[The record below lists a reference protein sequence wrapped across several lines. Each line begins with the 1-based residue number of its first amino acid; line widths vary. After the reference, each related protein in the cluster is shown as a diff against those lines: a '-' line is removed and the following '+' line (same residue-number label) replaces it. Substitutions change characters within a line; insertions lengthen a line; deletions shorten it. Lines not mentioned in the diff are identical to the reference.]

1 MKRIKNNT
9 VNYFKN
15 ITKSKSEF
23 NMWTTFLDFKT
34 ILSGA
39 KYTKGC
45 VDCSARATNEYK
57 HKKNLA
63 YLCNRYYSPV
73 IKNFFIDKGV
83 IIDEDEWALS
93 ESIQWMFRSSIREQK
108 NINIYIPSK
117 RMRDLLM
124 KWLE

>member
-1 MKRIKNNT
+1 
-9 VNYFKN
+9 
-15 ITKSKSEF
+15 
-23 NMWTTFLDFKT
+23 MWSTFLNYKT
-34 ILSGA
+34 ILGG
-39 KYTKGC
+39 KGYTKGF
-45 VDCSARATNEYK
+45 VDCSARATNEYR

-73 IKNFFIDKGV
+73 IKNFFVDKGV
-83 IIDEDEWALS
+83 IINEDEWALS
-93 ESIQWMFRSSIREQK
+93 ELIQWMFRSSIREQK